1 MKQLEWADY
10 ATTLGLGF
18 LSGANVSV
26 YPQSDE
32 LRVAGRSV
40 RCTRTQLRYLVA
52 LLRNFCRTVPHEEL
66 AGSGRKVTP
75 RQQNTMKVQM
85 FYLRRLLA
93 SHGAQLEIRT
103 VHGTGYQARPIAR

>member
-1 MKQLEWADY
+1 MRQLDWADY
-10 ATTLGLGF
+10 AATLGLGF

-26 YPQSDE
+26 YPESDE

-40 RCTRTQLRYLVA
+40 RCTRTQFRYLVT
-52 LLRNFCRTVPHEEL
+52 LLRNFCRTVAHEQL
-66 AGSGRKVTP
+66 AGAGGRVTP
-75 RQQNTMKVQM
+75 REQNTMKVQM

-103 VHGTGYQARPIAR
+103 VHGAGYQARPAEP